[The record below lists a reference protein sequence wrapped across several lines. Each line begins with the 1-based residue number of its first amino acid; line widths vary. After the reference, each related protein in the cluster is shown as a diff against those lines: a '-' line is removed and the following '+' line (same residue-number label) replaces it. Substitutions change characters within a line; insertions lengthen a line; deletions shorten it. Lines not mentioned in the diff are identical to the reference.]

1 MAAIAIPI
9 SAMLLPHTPYS
20 AWLLAV
26 IVIVPTIVVVK
37 HHQNIARLVR
47 GTEYRFGKT
56 GTTAA

>member
-1 MAAIAIPI
+1 
-9 SAMLLPHTPYS
+9 MLLPHSPYGL
-20 AWLLAV
+20 WVMAV